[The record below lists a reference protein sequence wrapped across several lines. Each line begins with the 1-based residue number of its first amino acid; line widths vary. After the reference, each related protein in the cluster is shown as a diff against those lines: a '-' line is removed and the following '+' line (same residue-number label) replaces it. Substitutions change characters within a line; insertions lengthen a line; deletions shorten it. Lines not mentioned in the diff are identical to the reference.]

1 MSRCR
6 MAATIAAWLG
16 VAACAVAHPSMGDGA
31 GGDDTYL
38 GVPVSGIRAA
48 ADAVAGSAKPARAA
62 AAPAPA
68 AAVAQLSYR
77 PDTGVHE
84 RVVARLTGF
93 FTQGDAARRPLIA
106 HRLDQADPLG
116 QFDAL
121 LRQQGYDS
129 RNLADVF
136 TAYLVLS
143 WEVVNAADAMQA
155 ADGVQAVRDAVR
167 QAFAAN
173 ARMRALPDA
182 DKQTV
187 AETLG
192 YLAMVA
198 VAAQRE
204 LAQAGNPVALAELR
218 EGVRKTARNLAG
230 VDLGGVLLDDSGF
243 TPR

>member
-31 GGDDTYL
+31 GGDDTL

-106 HRLDQADPLG
+106 HRLDRADPLG

-129 RNLADVF
+129 RNRRRLHGLPRV
-136 TAYLVLS
+136 VR
-143 WEVVNAADAMQA
+143 EVVNAADAMQA

-192 YLAMVA
+192 YRHGGGGR
-198 VAAQRE
+198 AARTG
-204 LAQAGNPVALAELR
+204 AGRQPGGAGGLR

>member
-1 MSRCR
+1 
-6 MAATIAAWLG
+6 
-16 VAACAVAHPSMGDGA
+16 
-31 GGDDTYL
+31 
-38 GVPVSGIRAA
+38 
-48 ADAVAGSAKPARAA
+48 
-62 AAPAPA
+62 
-68 AAVAQLSYR
+68 
-77 PDTGVHE
+77 
-84 RVVARLTGF
+84 
-93 FTQGDAARRPLIA
+93 
-106 HRLDQADPLG
+106 
-116 QFDAL
+116 
-121 LRQQGYDS
+121 
-129 RNLADVF
+129 
-136 TAYLVLS
+136 
-143 WEVVNAADAMQA
+143 MQA